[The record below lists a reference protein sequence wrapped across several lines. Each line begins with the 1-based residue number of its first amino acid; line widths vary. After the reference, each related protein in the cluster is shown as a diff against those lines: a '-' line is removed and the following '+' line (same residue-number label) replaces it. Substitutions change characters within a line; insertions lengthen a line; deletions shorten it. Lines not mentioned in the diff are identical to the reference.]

1 MSKRKPSS
9 IKGKT
14 LRQILLVAAGQVSQE
29 CYSTIPVLCPECLL
43 QGLHWPLSAGWSHF
57 PYNRQILGHLGRF
70 GQASV
75 TFNFNLQL
83 LGVNFLHSI
92 ILVLII

>member
-1 MSKRKPSS
+1 MLIS
-9 IKGKT
+9 
-14 LRQILLVAAGQVSQE
+14 
-29 CYSTIPVLCPECLL
+29 YSTIPVLCPECLL

-75 TFNFNLQL
+75 TSNFNLQL
-83 LGVNFLHSI
+83 LAVNFFAFMHFNNTCSNNLSTKYGQ
-92 ILVLII
+92 